1 MKLRILLPIQASA
14 SFEVD
19 LPDEWNDMDV
29 EEQAQFVLDYAETE
43 VFLCEECAEK
53 MQSEF
58 ENLRDDAYDLVVSK
72 LEEQEFEIYS

>member
-43 VFLCEECAEK
+43 VFLCEDCAEK
-53 MQSEF
+53 IWTEF
-58 ENLRDDAYDLVVSK
+58 ENLQDMDIVVSK
-72 LEEQEFEIYS
+72 LEEQEFEIL